1 MLGEVGLKLNR
12 KNFYLVYD
20 VCSELD
26 FLKGNTEH
34 LQNQKKSGL
43 QLQEV
48 PNNQLQLQTLILD
61 TL

>member
-34 LQNQKKSGL
+34 LQNQKKIRVAIAGGAK
-43 QLQEV
+43 
-48 PNNQLQLQTLILD
+48 
-61 TL
+61 